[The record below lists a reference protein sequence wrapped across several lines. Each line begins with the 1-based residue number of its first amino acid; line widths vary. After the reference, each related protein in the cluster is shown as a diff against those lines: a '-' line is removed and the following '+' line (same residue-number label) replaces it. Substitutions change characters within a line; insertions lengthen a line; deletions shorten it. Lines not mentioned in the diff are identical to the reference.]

1 MTPIDPLF
9 SPMKGPDV
17 ARREVAGVQMDV
29 APAGTGRIKR
39 VVYPP
44 GFRWSTHMK
53 PLIGTDRCLH
63 AHVGFLAR
71 GQVHVEY
78 GDGCT
83 QEFVAPQVVAIAPG
97 HDAWVV
103 GDEPAVLIEVDFES
117 ETPQLFGLT
126 AHRHKSGVRRVGE
139 WPA

>member
-9 SPMKGPDV
+9 SPMQGTDV
-17 ARREVAGVQMDV
+17 DRREVAGVRMDV

-39 VVYPP
+39 VVYPA

-53 PLIGTDRCLH
+53 PIIGTDRCMH

-78 GDGCT
+78 PDGCI
-83 QEFVAPQVVAIAPG
+83 QEYTAPQVVAIAPG

-103 GDEPAVLIEVDFES
+103 GAEPAVLIEVDFES

-126 AHRHKSGVRRVGE
+126 AHRHKSEVRKPGE
-139 WPA
+139 WPV

>member
-1 MTPIDPLF
+1 MTPVDPLF
-9 SPMKGPDV
+9 GPIRGAD
-17 ARREVAGVQMDV
+17 RREVAGVKMDV
-29 APAGTGRIKR
+29 VSAGTGRIKR

-53 PLIGTDRCLH
+53 PLIGTERCMH

-78 GDGCT
+78 PDGCT
-83 QEFVAPQVVAIAPG
+83 DEFIAPQVVCIDPG

-103 GDEPAVLIEVDFES
+103 GDDPAVLIEVDFES

-126 AHRHKSGVRRVGE
+126 GHKHRPGQRKAPKAGS
-139 WPA
+139 